1 MPSLAESQSLF
12 IDCLQKGP
20 DHLPVE
26 MFTETANRAL
36 LGMKAHAN
44 TISHA
49 RLVALENAYPK
60 LHEHMGHE
68 KFHTISR
75 DYIDQDHILL
85 CDMNTIAEDFAAFLQ
100 KCDIGATEI
109 DLAHVEW
116 AWLESYRAA
125 EADPVVLED
134 IVTLD
139 EEGLLT
145 LPIDRHPAFKLIKLT
160 GELSP
165 ELSELGE
172 ETPYALLVARPEA
185 QVLFHPLTAIEHDIA
200 GKIDNISTMGNLLE
214 KAIELVGEHANAE
227 GDVEQAMPHLIKLIQ
242 AGAVMK
248 KENLQGI

>member
-1 MPSLAESQSLF
+1 MPSLAESQSRF

-26 MFTETANRAL
+26 MFTESADRAL

-68 KFHTISR
+68 EFHAISR

-85 CDMNTIAEDFAAFLQ
+85 CDMNMIAEDFASFLE
-100 KCDIGATEI
+100 KREFGATEV
-109 DLAHVEW
+109 DLAKVEW

-125 EADPVVLED
+125 ETEPLQLGEIAELN
-134 IVTLD
+134 
-139 EEGLLT
+139 EEQLLALT
-145 LPIDRHPAFKLIKLT
+145 IEEHPAMRLILLT

-165 ELSELGE
+165 QLGELGE
-172 ETPYALLVARPEA
+172 ETPHSLLVARPEA
-185 QVLFHPLTAIEHDIA
+185 QALLHNLTAIEFKIA
-200 GKIDNISTMGNLLE
+200 EKIAKKSTMGNLLE
-214 KAIELVGEHANAE
+214 LAIELGGEAT
-227 GDVEQAMPHLIKLIQ
+227 AMQPIIRLIQ
-242 AGAVMK
+242 AGA
-248 KENLQGI
+248 LTRF